1 CTTFVILL
9 TVPPFSLDVW

>member
-1 CTTFVILL
+1 CTTFVLEL